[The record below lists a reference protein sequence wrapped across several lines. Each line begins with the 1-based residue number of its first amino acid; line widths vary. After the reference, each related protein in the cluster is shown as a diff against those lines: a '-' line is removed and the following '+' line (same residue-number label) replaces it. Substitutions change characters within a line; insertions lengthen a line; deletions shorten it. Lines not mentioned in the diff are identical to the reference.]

1 MLRDNFLLRNIRY
14 LILFFFLVIFIICW
28 PLIDDYGVTLD
39 DFGYY
44 TNGYNSYLYAKS
56 VFESFFD
63 SQVDTAKPRAALS
76 MLPTTYELF
85 LISICKLLNINDI
98 KQVYL
103 AAHRI
108 NFLLFFLSLIV
119 FFKFIQKRF
128 ENKYISFLGVIFFI
142 LSPRI
147 FAESFYNSRDI
158 FFMCLFIF
166 YLNSLFNFLNKKNL
180 INIIFF
186 SFFTALLINS
196 RILGLLPVFIFSF
209 IYIYNFL
216 NDKQKFIAERKNIFL
231 YFIFSIL
238 FIYIFWPFLWNNPF
252 NNIFFALSDVLK
264 TQEGITIINFYF
276 GKYIASDMMPWH
288 YRLVWFFVTTPL
300 IILLL
305 FLGGIIISINK
316 SFQLLILSLN
326 DKFHLSTKEFT
337 DIFFI
342 SIILLSF
349 FIFAEF
355 NKSQYGGWRHLYFIY
370 PLVIYFSLGL
380 VNIILKKKS
389 NLYKY
394 ILFIFIFLNLSYN
407 LYWSIK
413 YHPHQY
419 VFFNL
424 ISKHYANKN
433 FDLDWWGISHKSSLE
448 YILKDSRKDQIKVFT
463 EGFSSLQNTYLF
475 LDEKSKKKISIV
487 FDLNDADYIIDS
499 KMKRVRVNNILN
511 KLSTFNL
518 IYELNVDGQPVNG
531 IYKKIGG

>member
-1 MLRDNFLLRNIRY
+1 MLKDNFLLKNIKY
-14 LILFFFLVIFIICW
+14 FTLFFFLFIFILCW
-28 PLIDDYGVTLD
+28 PLIGDYGVTLD

-63 SQVDTAKPRAALS
+63 SQVDTSKTRATLS

-98 KQVYL
+98 KQIYL
-103 AAHRI
+103 TAHRI
-108 NFLLFFLSLIV
+108 NFLLFFLSLVI
-119 FFKFIQKRF
+119 FFKFTKKRF
-128 ENKYISFLGVIFFI
+128 ENIYISFLGVIFFI

-166 YLNSLFNFLNKKNL
+166 YFNSLFNFLNKKNL
-180 INIIFF
+180 KNLIFF

-216 NDKQKFIAERKNIFL
+216 NDKQKFIAERKNIFF

-238 FIYIFWPFLWNNPF
+238 FVYIFWPFLWSSPLS
-252 NNIFFALSDVLK
+252 NIFFALRDVLK
-264 TQEGITIINFYF
+264 TQEGIIIINFYF

-288 YRLVWFFVTTPL
+288 YRLVWFFATTPL
-300 IILLL
+300 IVLLL
-305 FLGGIIISINK
+305 FLGGIVISIK
-316 SFQLLILSLN
+316 RSYESLILSLN
-326 DKFHLSTKEFT
+326 NKFHFSTKEFT

-342 SIILLSF
+342 FTILLSF

-370 PLVIYFSLGL
+370 PIVIYFSLVL
-380 VNIILKKKS
+380 LNNTLKKS
-389 NLYKY
+389 SSLYKY

-407 LYWSIK
+407 LFWSIK

-419 VFFNL
+419 VYFNL

-448 YILKDSRKDQIKVFT
+448 YILRDSEQDEIKVFT

-475 LDEKSKKKISIV
+475 LDEKSKKKISLV
-487 FDLNDADYIIDS
+487 FDLNEADYIIDS
-499 KMKRVRVNNILN
+499 KMKRIRVNNNLN
-511 KLSTFNL
+511 KLSDFNL
-518 IYELNVDGQPVNG
+518 LYELKIDGQSVNG